1 VWQSP
6 GAASP
11 NSFADIIFAGGA
23 NPYGEFTVKAV
34 AARSVGGAME
44 CAVRDPKLCARAQQK
59 ATSGLLWAGGY
70 CVGDPN
76 GYTNAADAGGTPA
89 AAMCFGRNDVS
100 SAAVAANAC
109 CGCEAGLCDS
119 ELVANGGSLFQL
131 KFDTPV
137 GWRGLVVGDAP
148 PLHSPITIEPFSIRN
163 DVAWSLRLKNGF
175 RCSAPGR
182 RAVGHVDDDV
192 HDGPST
198 LCDRAAFAVEIECDV
213 DGCSSRPTA
222 C

>member
-6 GAASP
+6 GKASP
-11 NSFADIIFAGGA
+11 NSFADKIFAGEA
-23 NPYGEFTVKAV
+23 NPYGGVTVKAV
-34 AARSVGGAME
+34 AARSVSEAME
-44 CAVRDPKLCARAQQK
+44 CAVRDPKLCARAHK
-59 ATSGLLWAGGY
+59 RANNGLLWAGGY

-109 CGCEAGLCDS
+109 CGCEAGLCESD
-119 ELVANGGSLFQL
+119 LGAGGGSTFQL
-131 KFDTPV
+131 KFDTP

-148 PLHSPITIEPFSIRN
+148 PSHSPAAAGPLSLYSDAAAEG
-163 DVAWSLRLKNGF
+163 LRLKKGL
-175 RCSAPGR
+175 RCSAPRR

-192 HDGPST
+192 HDGPCA
-198 LCDRAAFAVEIECDV
+198 L
-213 DGCSSRPTA
+213 
-222 C
+222 